1 EATKDEYPR
10 ANGSAVS
17 EARQPFVDYPPA
29 DQGTGNE
36 GHQDEYCELARQE
49 VYESGYGRSHDFSYA
64 DLAGSL
70 FPGERGEGKQSQS
83 GNENGQAGEN
93 RENASEA
100 LFGTEQFVEV
110 FVEKEVFKRFAGS
123 VTLPKTFD
131 LADETGRIS
140 VVTDGEVTTP
150 IGKTYCQ
157 RPDLLLQRLKVE
169 IPHDSDYSKALL
181 LSFVQVKNL
190 LLQWIVP
197 AKLTGSRFIEDDG
210 TGVGR
215 KIAGEESSLYHLKA
229 KNLCVFVVCKVL
241 AHDIILI
248 RIRRLEHGSIVDTRE
263 GVICKTRFLDARVA
277 VDSVPESLTV
287 IL

>member
-29 DQGTGNE
+29 DQGTGND
-36 GHQDEYCELARQE
+36 GDQGEYCEIARQE

-70 FPGERGEGKQSQS
+70 FPGERGEGKQSPS

-131 LADETGRIS
+131 LADDSGRS
-140 VVTDGEVTTP
+140 FVVTDGGLTCA
-150 IGKTYCQ
+150 IGMTYCH
-157 RPDLLLQRLKVE
+157 RPDLVLQLMKVGS
-169 IPHDSDYSKALL
+169 PRYSDSSMSLL
-181 LSFVQVKNL
+181 LSFVKVKNL
-190 LLQWIVP
+190 ILQ
-197 AKLTGSRFIEDDG
+197 
-210 TGVGR
+210 
-215 KIAGEESSLYHLKA
+215 
-229 KNLCVFVVCKVL
+229 
-241 AHDIILI
+241 
-248 RIRRLEHGSIVDTRE
+248 
-263 GVICKTRFLDARVA
+263 
-277 VDSVPESLTV
+277 
-287 IL
+287 